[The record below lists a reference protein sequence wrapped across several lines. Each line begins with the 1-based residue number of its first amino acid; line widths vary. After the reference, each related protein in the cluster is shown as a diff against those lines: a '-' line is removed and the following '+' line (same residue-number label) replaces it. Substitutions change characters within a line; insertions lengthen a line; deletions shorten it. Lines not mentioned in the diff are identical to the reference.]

1 MDAIYEFDFAA
12 LDALQTIHNP
22 ALNMVMAF
30 FTTIG
35 EGGILWIA
43 LALMFFVIKKTR
55 LMGWSMIQA
64 LAFEGI
70 ISELIIKNLVQRQ
83 RPFLYRPEIDTIVN
97 RPTSFSF
104 PSGHTCT
111 AFACSTVIF
120 CFNKKLGIVSY
131 IVAVLI
137 GFSRNYFFIHFPT
150 DVLCGMLEGIVLGL
164 LAVVVV
170 RKLNEKLFA
179 KKEKEKELT
188 APREE

>member
-1 MDAIYEFDFAA
+1 MNAIYEFDFSI
-12 LDALQTIHNP
+12 LDALQTIHSP
-22 ALNMVMAF
+22 VLNMIMAF
-30 FTTIG
+30 FTIIG
-35 EGGILWIA
+35 EAGMLWIA

-55 LMGWSMIQA
+55 LMGWTMFQA

-111 AFACSTVIF
+111 AFACSTAIF
-120 CFNKKLGIVSY
+120 CYNKKLGIAAY
-131 IVAVLI
+131 ILSVLI

-150 DVLCGMLEGIVLGL
+150 DVLCGAIEGILLGL
-164 LAVVVV
+164 LAAVVV
-170 RKLNEKLFA
+170 KWLNEKLFA
-179 KKEKEKELT
+179 KKKLTSPPEELS
-188 APREE
+188 